1 MTSPPMATSGV
12 RARAARRQHV
22 VRPGRLVAAPG
33 GKVILGRLC
42 TYISSV
48 KNHQGSMTGW
58 LANNFTAVGYLVA
71 VRDVGSLAQEKAPV
85 VPQPAVINR
94 GWSSYFRTALFV
106 LRG

>member
-42 TYISSV
+42 TYIIIFYKESPR
-48 KNHQGSMTGW
+48 KYDW
-58 LANNFTAVGYLVA
+58 VA
-71 VRDVGSLAQEKAPV
+71 RK
-85 VPQPAVINR
+85 
-94 GWSSYFRTALFV
+94 
-106 LRG
+106 